1 MSFAFSCSDFG
12 FAMNIARTAVLA
24 LAVLSVTAGR
34 PASAQTFQERWSPIP
49 RADAAEKPLRDQDQT
64 LLGINR
70 HERSQQ
76 QVATPPDRSHSHAR
90 MAQQQPPAPVTQQRA
105 HPRGVMIGKASFCAY
120 AAGTTASGTPYHRDK
135 LTAASRILLFGTRLR
150 VTDLKTNK
158 SVEVKVTDRE
168 PASRRH
174 HCWTGVLAVHSPRPV
189 LAAESVSSPRPVLAA
204 ESVSSP
210 RPVLAAESVSSPR
223 LTLAAESVS
232 SPRPVLAAESVS
244 SPRPET
250 VNSGVDAAAPC
261 QYSPCE

>member
-1 MSFAFSCSDFG
+1 
-12 FAMNIARTAVLA
+12 MNIARTAVLA
-24 LAVLSVTAGR
+24 VAVLSVTAGR
-34 PASAQTFQERWSPIP
+34 PASAQTFQERWWSPIP
-49 RADAAEKPLRDQDQT
+49 RADAAEKPLRDQDQK
-64 LLGINR
+64 LPGINR
-70 HERSQQ
+70 QERSQQ

-105 HPRGVMIGKASFCAY
+105 HPRSVMIGKASFCAY
-120 AAGTTASGTPYHRDK
+120 AAGTTVGSTPYHRNK

-174 HCWTGVLAVHSPRPV
+174 HCWTGVLAVHSSRPV
-189 LAAESVSSPRPVLAA
+189 
-204 ESVSSP
+204 
-210 RPVLAAESVSSPR
+210 
-223 LTLAAESVS
+223 LAAESVS

>member
-1 MSFAFSCSDFG
+1 
-12 FAMNIARTAVLA
+12 MNIARTAVLA

-49 RADAAEKPLRDQDQT
+49 RADAAEKPLHDQSQT

-70 HERSQQ
+70 QERSRQ

-120 AAGTTASGTPYHRDK
+120 AAGTTVGSTPYHRDK

-174 HCWTGVLAVHSPRPV
+174 HCWTGVLAVHSRRPV
-189 LAAESVSSPRPVLAA
+189 LAAESVASPRPVLAA

-210 RPVLAAESVSSPR
+210 RPVLAAESVSSPGLILAAESVSSPR
-223 LTLAAESVS
+223 LILAAESVS

-250 VNSGVDAAAPC
+250 VNSGLDAAAPC

>member
-1 MSFAFSCSDFG
+1 M
-12 FAMNIARTAVLA
+12 V
-24 LAVLSVTAGR
+24 
-34 PASAQTFQERWSPIP
+34 
-49 RADAAEKPLRDQDQT
+49 
-64 LLGINR
+64 
-70 HERSQQ
+70 
-76 QVATPPDRSHSHAR
+76 
-90 MAQQQPPAPVTQQRA
+90 QQQPPAPVTQQRA
-105 HPRGVMIGKASFCAY
+105 HPRSVMIGKASFCAY
-120 AAGTTASGTPYHRDK
+120 AAGTTVGSTPYHRDK

-174 HCWTGVLAVHSPRPV
+174 HCWSGVLAVHSRRPV

-223 LTLAAESVS
+223 LILAAESVS

-250 VNSGVDAAAPC
+250 VNSGLDAAAPC

>member
-1 MSFAFSCSDFG
+1 
-12 FAMNIARTAVLA
+12 MNIARTAILA

-34 PASAQTFQERWSPIP
+34 PASAQTFQERWWSSIP

-64 LLGINR
+64 LPGINR
-70 HERSQQ
+70 QERSQQ

-105 HPRGVMIGKASFCAY
+105 HRGVMVGKASFCAY
-120 AAGTTASGTPYHRDK
+120 PVGTTASGTPYHRDK

-174 HCWTGVLAVHSPRPV
+174 HCWTGVVAVHSRRPV
-189 LAAESVSSPRPVLAA
+189 LAAESASSTRPV
-204 ESVSSP
+204 
-210 RPVLAAESVSSPR
+210 
-223 LTLAAESVS
+223 LAAESVS

-250 VNSGVDAAAPC
+250 VNSGVDAGAPC

>member
-1 MSFAFSCSDFG
+1 MSFAFSCGDFG

-174 HCWTGVLAVHSPRPV
+174 HCWTGVLAV
-189 LAAESVSSPRPVLAA
+189 SSPRPVLAA

>member
-1 MSFAFSCSDFG
+1 
-12 FAMNIARTAVLA
+12 MNIARTAVLA
-24 LAVLSVTAGR
+24 LAALTVTAGR

-64 LLGINR
+64 LLGN
-70 HERSQQ
+70 
-76 QVATPPDRSHSHAR
+76 RSHSHAR
-90 MAQQQPPAPVTQQRA
+90 MVQQQPPAPVTQQRA
-105 HPRGVMIGKASFCAY
+105 HPRSVMIGKASFCAY
-120 AAGTTASGTPYHRDK
+120 AAGTTVGSTPYHRNK

-174 HCWTGVLAVHSPRPV
+174 HCWTGVLAVHSRRPV

-223 LTLAAESVS
+223 LILAAESVS
-232 SPRPVLAAESVS
+232 SPRPVLAESVS

-250 VNSGVDAAAPC
+250 VNSGGDTAAPC

>member
-1 MSFAFSCSDFG
+1 
-12 FAMNIARTAVLA
+12 MNIARTAVLA

-49 RADAAEKPLRDQDQT
+49 RADAAEKPLHDQSQT

-70 HERSQQ
+70 QERSRQ

-90 MAQQQPPAPVTQQRA
+90 MAEHSPVTQQRA
-105 HPRGVMIGKASFCAY
+105 HPRSVMIGKASFCAY
-120 AAGTTASGTPYHRDK
+120 AAGTTASGSPYHRDK

-174 HCWTGVLAVHSPRPV
+174 HCWSGVLAVHSRRPV

-223 LTLAAESVS
+223 LILAAESVS
-232 SPRPVLAAESVS
+232 SPRPVLAESIS
-244 SPRPET
+244 SPRPEI
-250 VNSGVDAAAPC
+250 VNSGIDAAAPC

>member
-1 MSFAFSCSDFG
+1 
-12 FAMNIARTAVLA
+12 V
-24 LAVLSVTAGR
+24 R
-34 PASAQTFQERWSPIP
+34 PASAQTFQERWWSSIP
-49 RADAAEKPLRDQDQT
+49 RDDAAEKPLRDQDHT
-64 LLGINR
+64 LPGINR
-70 HERSQQ
+70 QERSQQ
-76 QVATPPDRSHSHAR
+76 QVATPLDRSNSHAR

-105 HPRGVMIGKASFCAY
+105 HPRGVMVGKASFCVY
-120 AAGTTASGTPYHRDK
+120 AVGTIASDTPYHRDK
-135 LTAASRILLFGTRLR
+135 FTAASRILLFGTRLR

-174 HCWTGVLAVHSPRPV
+174 HCWTGIVAVHSRRPVLAAESVSSPRPVLAAESASSPRPVLAAESVSFPPV

-223 LTLAAESVS
+223 
-232 SPRPVLAAESVS
+232 
-244 SPRPET
+244 PET
-250 VNSGVDAAAPC
+250 VHSGVDAAAPC

>member
-1 MSFAFSCSDFG
+1 
-12 FAMNIARTAVLA
+12 MNIARTAVLA

-49 RADAAEKPLRDQDQT
+49 REPLLDQDQT
-64 LLGINR
+64 LPG
-70 HERSQQ
+70 RSQQ

-105 HPRGVMIGKASFCAY
+105 HPRGVMVGKASFCAY
-120 AAGTTASGTPYHRDK
+120 AVGTTASGTPYHRDK
-135 LTAASRILLFGTRLR
+135 PTAASRILPFGTRLR

-158 SVEVKVTDRE
+158 SVEVAVTDRG

-174 HCWTGVLAVHSPRPV
+174 HCWTGVVAVHSRRPVLAAESVSSRRPV

-204 ESVSSP
+204 E
-210 RPVLAAESVSSPR
+210 
-223 LTLAAESVS
+223 T
-232 SPRPVLAAESVS
+232 VS

-250 VNSGVDAAAPC
+250 VNSGVDAGAPC